1 MMGEGDEFETAV
13 HEALCAPE
21 STRKLKQTLGD
32 NLRDVILE
40 SLRRSGV
47 TDPIVLSRAEHALT
61 ELVAG
66 IKLMFSAHAERLE
79 ATIAQYDEAFDE
91 AEAVNSV

>member
-1 MMGEGDEFETAV
+1 MRDEGDEFETVV
-13 HEALCAPE
+13 HAALCHPE

-47 TDPIVLSRAEHALT
+47 TDPIVLSRAEQALT
-61 ELVAG
+61 ELVGG

-79 ATIAQYDEAFDE
+79 ATIEEHDEASDE